1 MSQRTVSRRYATA
14 LCEEADRA
22 GTLEAVDDDVEMLR
36 RSLDANDALARFFTS
51 PVIPAEKKKDV
62 IDALLEDRVEAL
74 TLQFLHLLVE
84 KDRETVTASILDA
97 YHDLRDE
104 QRGIVDATARVARP
118 LSDDDREALVD
129 ALEAHTGKTIRLH
142 IEEEPDLIGGL
153 VIRIGDHVFDGSVR
167 NRLAALRDRL
177 HKSASIGGDGATA

>member
-22 GTLEAVDDDVEMLR
+22 GILDAVDEDVEMLR
-36 RSLDANDALARFFTS
+36 RSLETNDELSRFFKS
-51 PVIPAEKKKDV
+51 PVIPAEKKRDV
-62 IDALLEDRVEAL
+62 IDALLNDRLERL

-84 KDRETVTASILDA
+84 KDRETHTASILDA

-104 QRGIVDATARVARP
+104 QRGIVDALARVAHP

-129 ALEAHTGKTIRLH
+129 ALETHTGATIRLH
-142 IEEEPDLIGGL
+142 VEEEPDLIGGI
-153 VIRIGDHVFDGSVR
+153 VIRIGDHVFDGSLR
-167 NRLAALRDRL
+167 NRLSALRDRL
-177 HKSASIGGDGATA
+177 QQSTAVGGDGAAA